1 MSKRRKK
8 QNVKRDASVGFL
20 LSGDAYTTL
29 CGDGYTPLNKNP
41 EVVTA
46 CGVIAEL
53 IASMTIYLMCNTDNG
68 DIRIKNELSRK
79 LDINPNRFM
88 TRHTWVKWIV
98 MNMLLGGKGN
108 AVVYPTTDDGILGDM
123 ILIPP
128 SQTSFLQD
136 GYGYQIGINGQ
147 YYDPDNVLHFVY
159 NPDENYPWK
168 GRGITVELKD
178 VAQNLK

>member
-68 DIRIKNELSRK
+68 DIKIKNELSRK

-88 TRHTWVKWIV
+88 TRHT
-98 MNMLLGGKGN
+98 
-108 AVVYPTTDDGILGDM
+108 
-123 ILIPP
+123 
-128 SQTSFLQD
+128 
-136 GYGYQIGINGQ
+136 
-147 YYDPDNVLHFVY
+147 
-159 NPDENYPWK
+159 
-168 GRGITVELKD
+168 
-178 VAQNLK
+178 

>member
-53 IASMTIYLMCNTDNG
+53 IISFISIISPGSIQGLPCST
-68 DIRIKNELSRK
+68 
-79 LDINPNRFM
+79 P
-88 TRHTWVKWIV
+88 
-98 MNMLLGGKGN
+98 
-108 AVVYPTTDDGILGDM
+108 AV
-123 ILIPP
+123 
-128 SQTSFLQD
+128 
-136 GYGYQIGINGQ
+136 
-147 YYDPDNVLHFVY
+147 
-159 NPDENYPWK
+159 
-168 GRGITVELKD
+168 
-178 VAQNLK
+178 